1 MIQPSQTLHTSPQKF
16 LCVTLKMKQ
25 PLSYSLAKQFLSFV
39 MSQSV
44 SHSVV
49 SNSLDPMDSK
59 PTSLLSPRD
68 FPDKSTG
75 VGCHFL
81 LQGIFPTQ
89 GSNPGLPHCGQIL
102 SPLTHYVYLPTKGIS
117 QFWMHLLPLNPC
129 FPWFSS
135 TAPMSGGCFAVLT
148 GGIFISLWSF
158 PPFGEL
164 NVCCLNSG
172 KGGLHWKRSLFLA
185 LRNRKKDSCGE
196 TTRKVGQSWRDLW
209 ISSGSPDRGE
219 GDWGTQELVHSTQG
233 LVLCPHYQTRPSGRT

>member
-1 MIQPSQTLHTSPQKF
+1 MLVTQSCPTLLTPW
-16 LCVTLKMKQ
+16 TT
-25 PLSYSLAKQFLSFV
+25 
-39 MSQSV
+39 
-44 SHSVV
+44 
-49 SNSLDPMDSK
+49 SK

-89 GSNPGLPHCGQIL
+89 GSKPGLPHCGQIL

-148 GGIFISLWSF
+148 GGIFFSLWSF

-172 KGGLHWKRSLFLA
+172 KVDSAERGVFSWLWETERRTPVGRQHGRLA
-185 LRNRKKDSCGE
+185 RVDV
-196 TTRKVGQSWRDLW
+196 T
-209 ISSGSPDRGE
+209 SG
-219 GDWGTQELVHSTQG
+219 
-233 LVLCPHYQTRPSGRT
+233 